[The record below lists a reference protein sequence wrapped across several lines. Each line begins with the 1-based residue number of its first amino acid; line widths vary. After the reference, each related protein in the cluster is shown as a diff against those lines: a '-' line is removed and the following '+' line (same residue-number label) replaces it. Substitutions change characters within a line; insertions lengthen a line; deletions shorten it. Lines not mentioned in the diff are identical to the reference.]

1 MRKTLSCSELS
12 SVGSPGGR
20 GVLDA
25 VHLPRETALGA
36 LDASE
41 TTQTALFRRRIR
53 AAMAVD
59 AEEIAAV
66 DAVVASRLARDRLE
80 DLLLSIG
87 GRVSV
92 GVIAPP
98 IGHFATG
105 RVEVVHVAHLELL
118 DAVQGLHVVEE
129 WRVDALSLRVVAES
143 WPVDRA

>member
-1 MRKTLSCSELS
+1 
-12 SVGSPGGR
+12 
-20 GVLDA
+20 
-25 VHLPRETALGA
+25 
-36 LDASE
+36 
-41 TTQTALFRRRIR
+41 
-53 AAMAVD
+53 MAVD

-98 IGHFATG
+98 IGQLATG